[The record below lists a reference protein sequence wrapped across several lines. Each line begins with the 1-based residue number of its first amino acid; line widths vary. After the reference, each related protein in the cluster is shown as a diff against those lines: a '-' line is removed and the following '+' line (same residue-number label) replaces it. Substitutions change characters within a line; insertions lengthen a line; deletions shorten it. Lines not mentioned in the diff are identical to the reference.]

1 MNFLL
6 TRHSGEGRNPAALHD
21 RNAPLGKQLGSGLR
35 RNDGVRG
42 VALALLLAT
51 AAPAFADDAAT
62 DPDTIIV
69 TAGRSG
75 DGIRIDQLGA
85 SVTVLDAQAFDT
97 RQTRQ
102 VSDILRD
109 VPGIAVSRAG
119 GIGGLT
125 QVRLRGTEA
134 NHVLVLIDGIEV
146 SDPYQG
152 EFDFG
157 TLIADE
163 AAKIEVLRGQQ
174 SSLYGSDAIG
184 GVIQY
189 ITLTGA
195 EQPGYT
201 ARLEGGSFGTISG
214 GARVAGVS
222 GDLDYV
228 LTSSAYHTDGTP
240 TAIGGSR
247 DLSSDQV
254 GASGKLTWSPNE
266 TFKVTGVGR
275 YSWTDADYN
284 NTEFDSASPKFGQI
298 VDTPGAYYTARA
310 LFGLLRAELTA
321 LDGRWTNAV
330 TAQVAD
336 SKRSNYSAFGLD
348 FGDHGTRYKGSF
360 ESAFRFGTDR
370 ARQRITGAVDV
381 EREDFQNTSPASP
394 FTFTGKRHT
403 DNVGVVGI
411 YDIVVDERFAAGA
424 SIRHDFNTRFA
435 DATTFRVQGSYK
447 FDTGT
452 RIRAAY
458 GTGIKNP
465 GYFELYGFSDGRYIG
480 NPNLK
485 PEKSKGWEA
494 GVEQAFGTTTI
505 GATYF
510 DSRLVDEIYTTY
522 PAPLFVATPGNRD
535 TKSKQRGVELFASA
549 RPADWLR
556 LDLAYTRLHARENG
570 VVEVRRPNDIA
581 SANATVFGRDERW
594 SATLTAR
601 YNGTQRDVAFTDPSF
616 APVNVRLGDYVLV
629 NLAGSYKITPHLE
642 LFARIENLA
651 DQKYQEVFSYQSPG
665 RAVYGG
671 VRLSL

>member
-1 MNFLL
+1 M
-6 TRHSGEGRNPAALHD
+6 
-21 RNAPLGKQLGSGLR
+21 
-35 RNDGVRG
+35 RG
-42 VALALLLAT
+42 VALSLLLAT
-51 AAPAFADDAAT
+51 AAPAFAEDAA
-62 DPDTIIV
+62 DSDTIIV

-75 DGIRIDQLGA
+75 DGVPVDQLGA
-85 SVTVLDAQAFDT
+85 SVTVLDAQALDT
-97 RQTRQ
+97 RQTRE

-109 VPGIAVSRAG
+109 VPGIAVNRAG

-152 EFDFG
+152 EFDFT

-163 AAKIEVLRGQQ
+163 AARIEVLRGQQ

-189 ITLTGA
+189 LTLGGR

-214 GARVAGVS
+214 GARAAGVA

-228 LTSSAYHTDGTP
+228 VTSSAYHTDGTP
-240 TAIGGSR
+240 NAIGGSR
-247 DLSSDQV
+247 DLGSDQV
-254 GASGKLTWSPNE
+254 GASTKLNWSPNE
-266 TFKVTGVGR
+266 AFKLTGVLR
-275 YSWTDADYN
+275 YSWTEADYN
-284 NTEFDSASPKFGQI
+284 NTDNDAGSPLFGRI
-298 VDTPGAYYTARA
+298 VDTPGAYYTARSV
-310 LFGLLRAELTA
+310 FGLVRAELGS
-321 LDGRWTNAV
+321 LSGRWTNAV
-330 TAQVAD
+330 TGQFAD
-336 SKRSNYSAFGLD
+336 SKRSNYSATGLD

-370 ARQRITGAVDV
+370 VKQRLTAAVDV
-381 EREDFQNTSPASP
+381 EREDFQNTSPADP
-394 FTFTGKRHT
+394 FTFTGRRHT
-403 DNVGVVGI
+403 DNVGLVGI
-411 YDIVVDERFAAGA
+411 YDLVVDDRFAAGA

-494 GVEQAFGTTTI
+494 GVEQAFGTTTV

-510 DSRLVDEIYTTY
+510 DSRLVDEIFTTY
-522 PAPLFVATPGNRD
+522 PPPLYIATPGNRD
-535 TKSKQRGVELFASA
+535 TKSTQRGVELFANA

-556 LDLAYTRLHARENG
+556 LDLAYTHLHARENG
-570 VVEVRRPNDIA
+570 AVEVRRPNDIA
-581 SANATVFGRDERW
+581 SINATVFGDAERW

-601 YNGTQRDVAFTDPSF
+601 YNGAQRDVAFTDPSF
-616 APVNVRLGDYVLV
+616 TPVDVQLKDYVLV
-629 NLAGSYKITPHLE
+629 NLAGAFKLTPHLE
-642 LFARIENLA
+642 LFGRIENLA
-651 DQKYQEVFSYQSPG
+651 GQTYQEVFSYRSPG

-671 VRLSL
+671 VRVTL